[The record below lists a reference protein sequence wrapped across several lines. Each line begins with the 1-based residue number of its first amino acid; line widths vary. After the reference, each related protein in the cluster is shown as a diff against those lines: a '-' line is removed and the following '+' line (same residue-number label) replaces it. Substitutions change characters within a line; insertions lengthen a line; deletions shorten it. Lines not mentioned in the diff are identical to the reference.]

1 MVAVFQSFAP
11 QSAPDPLTFSYF
23 IANASNVILILFVCL
38 CIATI
43 FSTIVLL
50 LLLKI
55 FETIS
60 DILLERLEDDVE
72 EGTIRTLV
80 VESFLTYQDAFNEIS
95 DGRERLQT
103 YIQAS
108 EMRPIHKGP
117 SIKLPQLVSY
127 GQDQD
132 DELRSFCSSD
142 CVICLESFITGE
154 SCQILPPCNHLF
166 HSYCIEHWLKD
177 NATCP
182 VCRNCL
188 LET

>member
-1 MVAVFQSFAP
+1 MTAASQAFSP

-23 IANASNVILILFVCL
+23 VANASNVILILFICL

-43 FSTIVLL
+43 FSTIVLI

-55 FETIS
+55 CEIIS
-60 DILLERLEDDVE
+60 DILLERLEDDIE
-72 EGTIRTLV
+72 EGRITTSV
-80 VESFLTYQDAFNEIS
+80 VESFLTYQDALNEIS
-95 DGRERLQT
+95 DRRERLRS
-103 YIQAS
+103 YIQAYQ
-108 EMRPIHKGP
+108 MRSIHKEA
-117 SIKLPQLVSY
+117 SIKLPQLVIY
-127 GQDQD
+127 GQ
-132 DELRSFCSSD
+132 DELRSFCSND

-166 HSYCIEHWLKD
+166 HSYCIKHWLKD
-177 NATCP
+177 NVTCP

>member
-117 SIKLPQLVSY
+117 SIKLPQLVIY

-132 DELRSFCSSD
+132 YELRSF
-142 CVICLESFITGE
+142 
-154 SCQILPPCNHLF
+154 
-166 HSYCIEHWLKD
+166 
-177 NATCP
+177 
-182 VCRNCL
+182 
-188 LET
+188 